1 MFGGMGSR
9 TGSRCSA
16 GVSVGPGQLDRF
28 ALAGDDLRVN
38 DVPGKG
44 DLRYLTIRRMILI
57 GALLAGLAVLLSV
70 WLDWGVW
77 PWVVAAVIFLYL
89 LVARA
94 DSL

>member
-1 MFGGMGSR
+1 
-9 TGSRCSA
+9 
-16 GVSVGPGQLDRF
+16 
-28 ALAGDDLRVN
+28 
-38 DVPGKG
+38 
-44 DLRYLTIRRMILI
+44 MILI